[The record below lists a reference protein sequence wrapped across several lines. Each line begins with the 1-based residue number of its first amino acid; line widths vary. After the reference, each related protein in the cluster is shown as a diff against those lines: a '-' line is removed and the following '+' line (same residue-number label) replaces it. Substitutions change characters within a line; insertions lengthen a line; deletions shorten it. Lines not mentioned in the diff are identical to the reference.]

1 MGRRQI
7 SIVIV
12 LFLFFYPTFLAAQD
26 KPSTRT
32 TYTLEQIIERVTEQS
47 ELIQAKKLSVQGM
60 DAEARQARAWHNPSV
75 AAELGRIK
83 DPSNHATTYD
93 IRITQPLVFPGK
105 LGAQGEVF
113 ERGKDML
120 ETQAADL
127 TNLLSLEASYY
138 AYAYQIAEI
147 QAAEITS
154 RIKRISLMRTY
165 MRSQA
170 YASPAKII
178 QRNIVSNQLYSLQ
191 KNLNSALANAES
203 SWQKLNI
210 YLNQDRKAEVET
222 PWLVHLDGIDE
233 KSFIDRVLKGNRK
246 LKVRHLLLARLEAEL
261 SVEKRVPLPDVS
273 VSAFYRNET
282 LIHPGANEFYG
293 GAVSIPIPILNANR
307 AGVEAAQ
314 KRLDAAKAENEFI
327 QREVLQ
333 NARSL
338 LADYSHKRKLLDNF
352 DEKQIPTLKRQMQYA
367 DRELKL
373 GRIDLLSYLE
383 LELKTHE
390 AIRAFYETQLELV
403 SVITQ
408 MIYLMGESVT
418 YKGKLDVF

>member
-60 DAEARQARAWHNPSV
+60 EAEARQARAWHNPSV

-105 LGAQGEVF
+105 LGAQSDVF
-113 ERGKDML
+113 ERSKEML
-120 ETQAADL
+120 EIETVDL
-127 TNLLSLEASYY
+127 VNSLSLEASYF
-138 AYAYQIAEI
+138 AYAYQIAQI
-147 QAAEITS
+147 QASEITG

-170 YASPAKII
+170 YASPAKIV

-191 KNLNSALANAES
+191 KNLNNALANAES

-210 YLNQDRKAEVET
+210 YLNQEGKADVVT
-222 PWLVHLDGIDE
+222 PWLIHLNDVDE
-233 KSFIDRVLKGNRK
+233 KSFITRVLNGNRR
-246 LKVRHLLLARLEAEL
+246 LKVRHILLARLEAEL

-293 GAVSIPIPILNANR
+293 GSVSIPIPVLNANR
-307 AGVEAAQ
+307 AGVEAAE
-314 KRLDAAKAENEFI
+314 KRLEAAKAENSFI
-327 QREVLQ
+327 EREVLQ
-333 NARSL
+333 EARAL

-403 SVITQ
+403 RVITQ
-408 MIYLMGESVT
+408 MIYLMGDSVT
-418 YKGKLDVF
+418 YKGSLDVL

>member
-12 LFLFFYPTFLAAQD
+12 LFLFFYPTFLVAQD

-47 ELIQAKKLSVQGM
+47 ELIRAKKLSVQGM
-60 DAEARQARAWHNPSV
+60 EAEARQARAWHNPSV

-105 LGAQGEVF
+105 LGAQSDVF
-113 ERGKDML
+113 ERSKEML
-120 ETQAADL
+120 EIETVDL
-127 TNLLSLEASYY
+127 VNSLSLEASYF
-138 AYAYQIAEI
+138 AYAYQIAQI
-147 QAAEITS
+147 QASEITG

-170 YASPAKII
+170 YASPAKIV

-191 KNLNSALANAES
+191 KNLNNALANAES

-210 YLNQDRKAEVET
+210 YLNQEGKADVVT
-222 PWLVHLDGIDE
+222 PWLIHLNDVDE
-233 KSFIDRVLKGNRK
+233 KSFITRVLNGNRR
-246 LKVRHLLLARLEAEL
+246 LKVRHILLARLEAEL

-293 GAVSIPIPILNANR
+293 GSVSIPIPVLNANR
-307 AGVEAAQ
+307 AGVEAAE
-314 KRLDAAKAENEFI
+314 KRLEAAKAENSFI
-327 QREVLQ
+327 EREVLQ
-333 NARSL
+333 EARAL

-403 SVITQ
+403 RVITQ
-408 MIYLMGESVT
+408 MIYLMGDSVT
-418 YKGKLDVF
+418 YKGSLDVL